1 MILMQIW
8 NSYEIWGEPDE
19 TLWFSSPDRQLTY
32 LKHFTI
38 NADDAPVRHLITLLP
53 SAFEIGA
60 VPAGIDLDP
69 EPPTVGHLY
78 TATWD
83 GMTATTTH
91 DVQLIPVS
99 HVADH
104 QPTEEPQYLSSA
116 PRFRLTEIKWGRK
129 VEGQYSKVTLAGLD
143 QDAVTAAFEALIE
156 DLNNRNRLTD
166 KNTLESIKASEDD
179 EYNTFYA
186 PVIDGERAMSVSFF
200 GIDRLIAGDVF
211 STRARLRREYIAAQA
226 QARKDAGV
234 SASAYPDQVPDVFY
248 THEERWAEEAERM
261 RKLWSVNAAAVAEQ
275 AAAIGG
281 LPIPPVMPGAVGK
294 TKTTVSFP
302 PPFSGQNVSGQNA
315 AIQKPNPAKP
325 LFSSPMSMFSAPQG
339 PPFGASLLSPPTQGM
354 MSAGPLNPGS
364 TISENF
370 AAEVAQA
377 AAAAADKYLTASPV
391 SIAGQIAY
399 QLRAQADIYE
409 QEAVRAERREGA
421 SWTDIG
427 DGLGMKKQGAHKRF
441 RDLDS
446 EWEQFQNALKQETS
460 TFSSPADALLR
471 AQSALDAMNFP
482 VTIKQQ
488 YLELAA
494 RAEDGRGC
502 WNLVFLGSGGGK
514 DAMARIVA
522 DMYYGHDIV
531 PEAKFTHISCA
542 ELIAA
547 AAQADSLAATFLN
560 SAAKNAD
567 GGMLYLHDAQALSLR
582 DWPRLTDQ
590 LVIEMENRRDS
601 LAVILSADSSEAINR
616 LRAVSPGLKARVLG
630 ISFPEPENLN

>member
-38 NADDAPVRHLITLLP
+38 NADDAPVRHLITPLP
-53 SAFEIGA
+53 TAFQIGA

-91 DVQLIPVS
+91 DVQLIPIS

-104 QPTEEPQYLSSA
+104 QPAEEPEYLSSA
-116 PRFRLTEIKWGRK
+116 PRFRFTEIKWGRK

-143 QDAVTAAFEALIE
+143 QDAVTAAFDALIE
-156 DLNNRNRLTD
+156 DLNSRNRLTD
-166 KNTLESIKASEDD
+166 KNVLESIKASEDD
-179 EYNTFYA
+179 EYNAFYA
-186 PVIDGERAMSVSFF
+186 PVIDGERTMSESFF
-200 GIDRLIAGDVF
+200 GIDRLVAGEVF

-234 SASAYPDQVPDVFY
+234 SDSAYPDQVPDVFY
-248 THEERWAEEAERM
+248 THEERWAQEAERM
-261 RKLWSVNAAAVAEQ
+261 RKSWSVNADAVTEQ

-281 LPIPPVMPGAVGK
+281 WPIPPVMPGAAC
-294 TKTTVSFP
+294 KTTTTVNFP
-302 PPFSGQNVSGQNA
+302 PPFSGQNA
-315 AIQKPNPAKP
+315 AIQKPNLARPMLP
-325 LFSSPMSMFSAPQG
+325 SPMSMFSAPQG
-339 PPFGASLLSPPTQGM
+339 PPFGTSLLSPPTQGM
-354 MSAGPLNPGS
+354 MSTGPVSPGS
-364 TISENF
+364 TISI
-370 AAEVAQA
+370 AGQIAQA

-391 SIAGQIAY
+391 SIAGQIAH

-446 EWEQFQNALKQETS
+446 EWEKFQAALKQETS
-460 TFSSPADALLR
+460 TFSSPADALSR

-482 VTIKQQ
+482 GTTKQQ
-488 YLELAA
+488 YLKLAA
-494 RAEDGRGC
+494 KAEDRHGC
-502 WNLVFLGSGGGK
+502 WNLVFLGSCGGK
-514 DAMARIVA
+514 DSMARIVA
-522 DMYYGHDIV
+522 DMYYGHGIV

-547 AAQADSLAATFLN
+547 AAAQEADSLAATFLN

-567 GGMLYLHDAQALSLR
+567 GGVLYLHDAQALSLR

-616 LRAVSPGLKARVLG
+616 LRAISPGLEARVRG
-630 ISFPEPENLN
+630 ISFSEPENLD

>member
-8 NSYEIWGEPDE
+8 NSYEILGVPDK
-19 TLWFSSPDRQLTY
+19 TLWFSSPEHQLTY

-38 NADDAPVRHLITLLP
+38 NADDAPVRHLITPLP
-53 SAFEIGA
+53 QAFQIGA

-69 EPPTVGHLY
+69 EPPTIGHLY

-91 DVQLIPVS
+91 DVQLIPIS
-99 HVADH
+99 HLADH
-104 QPTEEPQYLSSA
+104 QPAEEPQYLSSA

-143 QDAVTAAFEALIE
+143 QDAVTAAFDALIE

-166 KNTLESIKASEDD
+166 KNTLKSIKASEDD

-186 PVIDGERAMSVSFF
+186 PVIDGERTMSASFF

-211 STRARLRREYIAAQA
+211 ATRARLRREYIAAQA

-234 SASAYPDQVPDVFY
+234 SDSAYPDQVPDVFY

-261 RKLWSVNAAAVAEQ
+261 RKAWSVNAAAIAEQ
-275 AAAIGG
+275 AASIGDW
-281 LPIPPVMPGAVGK
+281 PIPPVMPDAAS
-294 TKTTVSFP
+294 KTTTTVNSP
-302 PPFSGQNVSGQNA
+302 PPFSGQNA
-315 AIQKPNPAKP
+315 AIQKPNLARPMFP
-325 LFSSPMSMFSAPQG
+325 SPMSMFSAPQG
-339 PPFGASLLSPPTQGM
+339 PPFGASLLSPPTQSL
-354 MSAGPLNPGS
+354 MSTGPLNPGS

-391 SIAGQIAY
+391 SIAGQIAH

-446 EWEQFQNALKQETS
+446 EWEEFQHALKQETS
-460 TFSSPADALLR
+460 IFASPADALSR

-482 VTIKQQ
+482 VTTKQQ

-494 RAEDGRGC
+494 RAEAGRGC
-502 WNLVFLGSGGGK
+502 WNLVFLGSGGRK

-522 DMYYGHDIV
+522 DMYYGHGIV

-547 AAQADSLAATFLN
+547 AAQEADSLAATFLS
-560 SAAKNAD
+560 SAAKNAN
-567 GGMLYLHDAQALSLR
+567 GGVLYLHDAQALSLR

-616 LRAVSPGLKARVLG
+616 LRAVSPGLDARVLG
-630 ISFPEPENLN
+630 ISFPA